1 MTGRRDAIA
10 AGLLA
15 AALLS
20 GGQVVAQQSPPAAPR
35 TQGFLPLPTAKLYA
49 DTCSG
54 CHGDGRTAGRAPDIL
69 DQKLLVQRTDE
80 QLHRTIRD
88 GVPDAGMPAFKDML
102 TDAQIWQLAAHLRL
116 EAGYQAF
123 APVFVENPAGKVIR
137 SEKQA
142 FRLDVV
148 AEGLET
154 PWGMAFLPDGRML
167 VTERPGRLRIIDK
180 GRLLPPVTGL
190 PEVFER
196 QDAGLLDVTVHPDYR
211 RNGWVY
217 ISYVEMAPGHTAPPR
232 ATANLPYSQRPPNPP
247 NMTVVVR
254 GRINAR
260 NQWVESQPVF
270 RAPYALYTANGSH
283 YGSRFAWDR
292 QGKLLFSIGDRGDM
306 ANAQKLDNP
315 LGKIHRVNDDGTPA
329 ADNPFVDT
337 PGAWPTIWS
346 LGHRN
351 PEGLAWQPGTGALW
365 ESEHGP
371 VGGDEINIVEK
382 GKNYGWGVVSMGIQP
397 GITARFREG
406 MEPPIVHY
414 TPTIAP
420 AGIAFYA
427 GDRYPGWRN
436 SLFVTGLVGQ
446 QLRRLEVRGRDVI
459 GQEVLFQQ
467 FGRVRAVSQGPDGYL
482 YILLQSPT
490 GAGTTINVIASTP
503 GRVFR
508 LTPVT

>member
-1 MTGRRDAIA
+1 
-10 AGLLA
+10 
-15 AALLS
+15 
-20 GGQVVAQQSPPAAPR
+20 
-35 TQGFLPLPTAKLYA
+35 
-49 DTCSG
+49 
-54 CHGDGRTAGRAPDIL
+54 
-69 DQKLLVQRTDE
+69 
-80 QLHRTIRD
+80 
-88 GVPDAGMPAFKDML
+88 
-102 TDAQIWQLAAHLRL
+102 
-116 EAGYQAF
+116 
-123 APVFVENPAGKVIR
+123 
-137 SEKQA
+137 
-142 FRLDVV
+142 
-148 AEGLET
+148 
-154 PWGMAFLPDGRML
+154 
-167 VTERPGRLRIIDK
+167 
-180 GRLLPPVTGL
+180 
-190 PEVFER
+190 
-196 QDAGLLDVTVHPDYR
+196 
-211 RNGWVY
+211 
-217 ISYVEMAPGHTAPPR
+217 
-232 ATANLPYSQRPPNPP
+232 
-247 NMTVVVR
+247 
-254 GRINAR
+254 
-260 NQWVESQPVF
+260 
-270 RAPYALYTANGSH
+270 
-283 YGSRFAWDR
+283 
-292 QGKLLFSIGDRGDM
+292 M

-329 ADNPFVDT
+329 ADNPFVNT

-406 MEPPIVHY
+406 MEPPVVHY

-446 QLRRLEVRGRDVI
+446 QLRRLEVNGREVT

-508 LTPVT
+508 LTPVK